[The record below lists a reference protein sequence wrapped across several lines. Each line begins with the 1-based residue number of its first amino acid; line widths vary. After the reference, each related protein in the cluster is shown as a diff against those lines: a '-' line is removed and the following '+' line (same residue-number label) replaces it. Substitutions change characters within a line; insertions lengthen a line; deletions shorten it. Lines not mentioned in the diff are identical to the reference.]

1 MTKISGSC
9 LCGAVSYS
17 GDVTIKMTMNCHC
30 TDCRKVT
37 GAAYGTL
44 LFMAEDELIIS
55 GNLQSYHHKS
65 DRGSD
70 LTKLFCGTCGS
81 QMFTRNSARPGLI
94 GVRAGQ
100 IDQTDVVKPGANLF
114 GDSAIPSTKMDPDLP
129 VHPKMPG

>member
-9 LCGAVSYS
+9 LCGAVSCS
-17 GDVTIKMTMNCHC
+17 GGVTIKMTMNCHC

-44 LFMAEDELIIS
+44 LFMAEDELTIS
-55 GNLQSYHHKS
+55 GELQSYHHKS

-70 LTKLFCGTCGS
+70 LTKLFCGICGS

-100 IDQTDVVKPGANLF
+100 IDQTELIQPGANLY
-114 GDSAIPSTKMDPDLP
+114 GDSAIPSTPMNTDLP
-129 VHPKMPG
+129 LHAKMPG